1 MLTPTMT
8 ATVAGLAQVD
18 ESDCAE
24 RECLVPGDYVAV
36 EVTDTGTGMTEEAI
50 RRAFEPFF
58 TTKQLGKG
66 SGLGLSMVYGFAK
79 QSDDHVE
86 IESRPGAGTTVRLLL
101 PRATAEQGATGGQPA
116 TEADTRGRGEAILV
130 LEDEDAVRTLAISII
145 TRLGYGP
152 LPAADGREAL
162 EVLEARPDIVLSFT
176 DVVLPGGLSGPEVAK
191 LALARRPDLKVLY
204 TSGYAEAAVLDKGG
218 VDGSAEIL
226 EKPYLKEALAQKI
239 HASLKGEAD
248 GISIGAVS

>member
-1 MLTPTMT
+1 M
-8 ATVAGLAQVD
+8 
-18 ESDCAE
+18 S
-24 RECLVPGDYVAV
+24 
-36 EVTDTGTGMTEEAI
+36 EEAI

-79 QSDDHVE
+79 QSDGHVE

-101 PRATAEQGATGGQPA
+101 PRATVDDGAAGCDQTK
-116 TEADTRGRGEAILV
+116 EVDTRGRGEAILV
-130 LEDEDAVRTLAISII
+130 LEDEDAVRTLATSIL
-145 TRLGYGP
+145 TRLGYDP

-162 EVLEARPDIVLSFT
+162 ELLDARPDIVLLFT
-176 DVVLPGGLSGPEVAK
+176 DVVLPGGMSGPEVAR
-191 LALARRPDLKVLY
+191 LALVRRPDLKVLY

-218 VDGSAEIL
+218 VDRTAEIL

-248 GISIGAVS
+248 GISVGAAS